1 MTDRTGTRAAGS
13 GRSLKTAAEALTAL
27 HYLGSAAT
35 GVTAEELGGELGK
48 SAATARYLLNT
59 LCQEG
64 YALREGHAG
73 TYRLCDAP
81 PWGDSW
87 GALLDGA
94 ATGPDD
100 APDADVAEV
109 VDLDEARDAL
119 RPMHR
124 EDDPVSR
131 YELPESLADA
141 VTELYWRTR
150 QRSYLARWDGDATV
164 IVDAR
169 GHQGLARIPDLSERI
184 PLASAHALAVTK
196 ALIASSGPHAQML
209 HDHSDLE
216 PFTGTTITSTPG
228 IELELARVRRHGYA
242 VDREEYAE
250 GFCCIGAPIYSP
262 DGRVAASIAISTP
275 TRGFDLHAEEFTD
288 AVRDVASTATRS
300 WRAAVAGPGAPGP
313 AGHTTGTTTAPTDTG
328 PPDAFGWGHLTDPEP
343 VPRDSAFGRR

>member
-1 MTDRTGTRAAGS
+1 MTEPRSARGVGG
-13 GRSLKTAAEALTAL
+13 GRSLKTAAEALAAL
-27 HYLGSAAT
+27 RILGASPEGITPEALAA
-35 GVTAEELGGELGK
+35 ELGK
-48 SAATARYLLNT
+48 STATARYLLNT

-64 YALREGHAG
+64 YAVRDGHSG
-73 TYRLCDAP
+73 NYRLQDAP
-81 PWGDSW
+81 PWGEAW
-87 GALLDGA
+87 GEEPAAADATPAGTAERTIGA
-94 ATGPDD
+94 VPDD
-100 APDADVAEV
+100 HPIA
-109 VDLDEARDAL
+109 
-119 RPMHR
+119 
-124 EDDPVSR
+124 R
-131 YELPESLADA
+131 YELPERLCDA
-141 VTELYWRTR
+141 VTELHWRTR
-150 QRSYLARWDGDATV
+150 QRSYLARWEGDTTV

-196 ALIASSGPHAQML
+196 ALIASSGPHEQML

-313 AGHTTGTTTAPTDTG
+313 AGRTTGTTTAPTDTG

-343 VPRDSAFGRR
+343 VPRDTAFGRR